1 MAMLQDA
8 FVGAVA
14 GELLSAVKETLK
26 KAIEFRS
33 VLQDLQ
39 STLESIIPLVQQI
52 QGLNEKLGRNKS
64 EMAAF
69 VEEIQRGVQLVKK
82 CSSIRWYTCW
92 KRPRYRDKLKSL
104 DEYLRNFCGL
114 DLQLQQSVDIKE
126 TLVGVNLVLGRKP
139 RNIKGYFVPEAIPN
153 PVGFQIPLG
162 ELKMELFKDETSL
175 LVLSAPPGCGKTTLA
190 KLFCNDKDVK
200 ERFKDNILF
209 IPVSKKETMEGIVQ
223 QVFQLKDQGDHTFRS
238 EEEACYQLEQLL
250 KNLGPTPILL
260 VLDDVW
266 PESVYLLEKL
276 KFNIPGYKILVTSRS
291 VYRNYTTYKLNPLNK
306 KDSRTLFNNSAF
318 LPDQQPTD
326 IPEDVISQIVKE
338 CKGYPLALTV
348 VGKSLRGQ
356 PVEEWRTRAVA
367 LTKAGP
373 VSEGPELYSCLQKLE
388 DAAVGAVAGELLKA
402 VLNALQKAIEFRSV
416 LQDLQ
421 STLESIIP
429 LVQQIQG
436 LNEKLARNK
445 SEMARFVE
453 EIERGVQLV
462 NKCSSIR
469 WYTCWKMP
477 KYRDKLRSLDEYLR
491 NFCGLDLQLQQS
503 VDIKEMLVGVNLVL
517 DRKPRNIKGYF
528 VPEAIP
534 NPVGFQVPLGELKME
549 LFKDDTSILVLSA
562 PPGCGKTTLAK
573 LFCNDNDV
581 KERFK
586 DNILYIPVSK
596 KETME
601 GIVQQVFQLKDEGDP
616 TFRTEDDACY
626 QLEQLLKNIGPNP
639 ILLVLDDVWPDS
651 VYLLEKLKFNIPGYK
666 ILVTSRSAYHNYKN
680 YKLYPLNKKDSRTL
694 FNNSAFDPDKQ
705 SPDIPE
711 DVISQIVKQCKG
723 YPLAL
728 TIVGNS
734 LRGKPVEE
742 WRTRAEA
749 LTKVGPVSEE
759 ENLYSCLQKSVD
771 ALDKPPTIKE
781 CFMDLALFSKDDLIP
796 AAAVIDMW
804 SELYKF
810 DEDGVQ
816 AVAILHK
823 LSARNLAD
831 LVVTRQH
838 DLLRELIIYKSNLE
852 TFEQRER
859 LILEIFRNEVPD
871 WWTDTMQQLQSVHC
885 HILSISTDEKFSGNW
900 CKIQAPKLK
909 ALVLNFQTK
918 SYALPEFLTGM
929 DGMKV
934 LMLMNYG
941 ISQAELTNFRV
952 LGSLHNLKKIRLD
965 RVSVPASLFTSLQF
979 NMLEKITLVLCRLGQ
994 AFSPSNL
1001 HISYALPNVKEI
1013 NIDYCKD
1020 LVELPLGVC
1029 ELTNLKKLRITN
1041 CHNLIAVR
1049 ADIQRLKNLE
1059 DLTLSSCIGLSELPE
1074 TIGSLENL
1082 RNLDISECADVRTL
1096 PEKIGQLRKLSKIQ
1110 MMGCSRNCQLPDSI
1124 QNLESLEEVGCDEDT
1139 AVLWEPF
1146 VHVLKNLRI
1155 KVRKE
1160 DINLNWLHGGRF

>member
-1 MAMLQDA
+1 MK
-8 FVGAVA
+8 VGYQ
-14 GELLSAVKETLK
+14 G
-26 KAIEFRS
+26 IRS
-33 VLQDLQ
+33 Y
-39 STLESIIPLVQQI
+39 
-52 QGLNEKLGRNKS
+52 
-64 EMAAF
+64 F
-69 VEEIQRGVQLVKK
+69 
-82 CSSIRWYTCW
+82 
-92 KRPRYRDKLKSL
+92 KRLP
-104 DEYLRNFCGL
+104 C
-114 DLQLQQSVDIKE
+114 I
-126 TLVGVNLVLGRKP
+126 
-139 RNIKGYFVPEAIPN
+139 
-153 PVGFQIPLG
+153 
-162 ELKMELFKDETSL
+162 
-175 LVLSAPPGCGKTTLA
+175 
-190 KLFCNDKDVK
+190 DVSK
-200 ERFKDNILF
+200 RILF
-209 IPVSKKETMEGIVQ
+209 SYMV
-223 QVFQLKDQGDHTFRS
+223 
-238 EEEACYQLEQLL
+238 
-250 KNLGPTPILL
+250 
-260 VLDDVW
+260 
-266 PESVYLLEKL
+266 
-276 KFNIPGYKILVTSRS
+276 
-291 VYRNYTTYKLNPLNK
+291 
-306 KDSRTLFNNSAF
+306 
-318 LPDQQPTD
+318 
-326 IPEDVISQIVKE
+326 
-338 CKGYPLALTV
+338 
-348 VGKSLRGQ
+348 
-356 PVEEWRTRAVA
+356 
-367 LTKAGP
+367 
-373 VSEGPELYSCLQKLE
+373 KLE

-469 WYTCWKMP
+469 WYTCWKRP

-528 VPEAIP
+528 VPEAIR

-601 GIVQQVFQLKDEGDP
+601 GIVQQVFQLKDQGDP

-639 ILLVLDDVWPDS
+639 ILLVLDDVWLDS
-651 VYLLEKLKFNIPGYK
+651 IYLLEKLKFNIPGYK

-680 YKLYPLNKKDSRTL
+680 YKLHPLDKKDSRTL

-734 LRGKPVEE
+734 LRGKTVEE

-831 LVVTRQH
+831 LVVTRTDAEGYSHHYVTQH

-941 ISQAELTNFRV
+941 ISPAELTNFRV

-979 NMLEKITLVLCRLGQ
+979 NMLEKITLVLCRIGQ

-1020 LVELPLGVC
+1020 LVELPFGVC

-1059 DLTLSSCIGLSELPE
+1059 DLTLSCCIGLSELPE
-1074 TIGSLENL
+1074 TIGGIQNL